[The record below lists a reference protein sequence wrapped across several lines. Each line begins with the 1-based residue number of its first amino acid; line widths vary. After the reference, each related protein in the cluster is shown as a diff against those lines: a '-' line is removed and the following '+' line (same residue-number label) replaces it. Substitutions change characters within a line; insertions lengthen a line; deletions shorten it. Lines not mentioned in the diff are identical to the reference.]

1 MSTFDSLR
9 FGCFVWFDSKSSSK
23 SGIAYKSWASATRV
37 HPTSSPL
44 APAKLASASPPVPA
58 PAASGS
64 GGLKLTFKLGKSA
77 AASAAP
83 SVAPAYTPAPAVP
96 QSQPVYASSPAVP
109 AAAPGTT
116 TAGQRSPYSAHETRY
131 AQASAGAHAPYG
143 ARRHPYEQA
152 QQDNDPDDEDYG
164 VERVPA
170 TKYRKLKKLYLAA
183 VQSRDNA
190 SLSLFRAQK
199 LIARLRDDKSAL
211 MDRVIELEMAA
222 GVTSYDV
229 AALQDQTL
237 KSEREAAFPLLHPP
251 ILPSLEDR
259 PQKPPVLTT
268 NTEMTGDDYNKPSG
282 PAPLPKT
289 FPPRQRSQPLRTAI
303 AAQKLRDEH
312 TAQRIAL
319 ALPPPSF
326 PAVAVLGLAGSAV
339 AHNVERAL
347 AGESFDAVASTS
359 ADTGPRGAKRRR
371 ESSTGVGSGSGR
383 ARGGRASAA
392 ATDSSAPGFNNLPN
406 PFALAGAIPVGAP
419 MSRNNADA
427 IAAAAPVGAT
437 PAPAAPTATVPAEPT
452 PVAPSGDI
460 DVAMD
465 DNASVG
471 SGEGAAEEDG
481 GDYKPA
487 TGAGAKRGGGRKSDT
502 GAAKPKKVRQHGL
515 TSGTFSIPPI
525 PRHADGTPVMP
536 IMAGIMSIRN
546 LGTVDPRDGFH
557 TERYI
562 FPVGYEA
569 IRKYPS
575 MIDPLANV
583 EYTCR
588 IVDGGDLN
596 PRFELYP
603 ADQPGQVIT
612 SGTPTGAWT
621 QVVRATNKVR
631 ERNHSGSVSGPDY
644 YGLSHNIVKALIQ
657 ELPGADRVPGYIWQT
672 FVEEGPGERRPAN
685 APKKPMG
692 ARRKSRV
699 QDHEESPGYDVG
711 DYDGG
716 GQQQQQQAYG
726 TSYLE
731 PNGEY
736 ASPADFT
743 GGDLAVTPGNYAAQH
758 DYTPA
763 SLQNLLAASVP
774 SSNPYDL
781 PTGAAAHGAG
791 NSTDPFLG
799 MGGVAAAPYDPY
811 ALPTNSSMMD
821 PSYGADAS
829 FAYNMPP
836 GGQPME
842 YPSSDEESG

>member
-1 MSTFDSLR
+1 MP
-9 FGCFVWFDSKSSSK
+9 
-23 SGIAYKSWASATRV
+23 AS
-37 HPTSSPL
+37 
-44 APAKLASASPPVPA
+44 
-58 PAASGS
+58 AASGS

-77 AASAAP
+77 AATAAP
-83 SVAPAYTPAPAVP
+83 AASPAPVV
-96 QSQPVYASSPAVP
+96 SHPVHVASP
-109 AAAPGTT
+109 AAATLGAA
-116 TAGQRSPYSAHETRY
+116 AGQPTYTPDPRY
-131 AQASAGAHAPYG
+131 AQPAAAAAAYGYGSNWHPSQQSAHG
-143 ARRHPYEQA
+143 
-152 QQDNDPDDEDYG
+152 DEDDDDDDAD
-164 VERVPA
+164 RVSA

-183 VQSRDNA
+183 VESRDDA

-229 AALQDQTL
+229 AALQEQTY
-237 KSEREAAFPLLHPP
+237 KTEREAAFPLLHPP
-251 ILPSLEDR
+251 ILPSLEDP
-259 PQKPPVLTT
+259 PQKPPILTT
-268 NTEMTGDDYNKPSG
+268 NTEMTGDDYNRPAG

-289 FPPRQRSQPLRTAI
+289 FPPRQRSHPLRTAI

-312 TAQRIAL
+312 TAQRIAH

-326 PAVAVLGLAGSAV
+326 PAVAVLGLGGSAI

-347 AGESFDAVASTS
+347 AGESFDAAAAAASTS
-359 ADTGPRGAKRRR
+359 ADGGSRGAKRRR
-371 ESSTGVGSGSGR
+371 ESSTGAVVGGSGR
-383 ARGGRASAA
+383 ARAGRASAA
-392 ATDSSAPGFNNLPN
+392 ATDVSAPGFNNLPN
-406 PFALAGAIPVGAP
+406 PFALAGAVPVGAP

-427 IAAAAPVGAT
+427 IAAAAPTGGAPT
-437 PAPAAPTATVPAEPT
+437 PTAVSAAP
-452 PVAPSGDI
+452 VASGGDI

-471 SGEGAAEEDG
+471 SAEGPAEEDG
-481 GDYKPA
+481 GDYKPTTSAA
-487 TGAGAKRGGGRKSDT
+487 TRRAGGGRRLDT
-502 GAAKPKKVRQHGL
+502 GQGKPKRLRQHGL

-546 LGTVDPRDGFH
+546 LGTVDLRDGFH

-562 FPVGYEA
+562 FPIGYEA
-569 IRKYPS
+569 RRRYPS
-575 MIDPLANV
+575 MIDPLTEA
-583 EYTCR
+583 EYICR
-588 IVDGGDLN
+588 IVDGGENN

-603 ADQPGQVIT
+603 SDQPGQVIS

-631 ERNHSGSVSGPDY
+631 DRNHSGSVSGPDY

-657 ELPGADRVPGYIWQT
+657 ELPGADQVPGYIWQT
-672 FVEEGPGERRPAN
+672 FVEEGPGERRPAH

-692 ARRKSRV
+692 ARRKSRA
-699 QDHEESPGYDVG
+699 QDVDGSPGYDV
-711 DYDGG
+711 DEY
-716 GQQQQQQAYG
+716 GQQSYG
-726 TSYLE
+726 GTGYAE

-774 SSNPYDL
+774 SNPYDL
-781 PTGAAAHGAG
+781 PTGAAA
-791 NSTDPFLG
+791 NSAADPFLG
-799 MGGVAAAPYDPY
+799 MGGVPAAPYDPY
-811 ALPTNSSMMD
+811 ALPTNSPMID
-821 PSYGADAS
+821 ASYGAGAA

>member
-1 MSTFDSLR
+1 MEEEAL
-9 FGCFVWFDSKSSSK
+9 W
-23 SGIAYKSWASATRV
+23 
-37 HPTSSPL
+37 
-44 APAKLASASPPVPA
+44 KLASTEGHMPAS
-58 PAASGS
+58 AASGS

-77 AASAAP
+77 AATAAPTVAPAHAPAAP
-83 SVAPAYTPAPAVP
+83 SPVP
-96 QSQPVYASSPAVP
+96 QPVYASP
-109 AAAPGTT
+109 AAAT
-116 TAGQRSPYSAHETRY
+116 TATS
-131 AQASAGAHAPYG
+131 SAGRPAYNSDARHALPVGPGGTAGYG
-143 ARRHPYEQA
+143 SGW
-152 QQDNDPDDEDYG
+152 QQSLPQEDDDADDDD
-164 VERVPA
+164 VDRVPA

-183 VQSRDNA
+183 IESRDDA

-222 GVTSYDV
+222 GVTSYDA
-229 AALQDQTL
+229 AALQEQTY

-251 ILPSLEDR
+251 ILPSLGDR
-259 PQKPPVLTT
+259 PQKPPVLRTDT
-268 NTEMTGDDYNKPSG
+268 DMTGDDYNKPPG

-312 TAQRIAL
+312 TAQRIAH

-347 AGESFDAVASTS
+347 AGESFDAAAASTSTS
-359 ADTGPRGAKRRR
+359 ADYGSRGAKRRR
-371 ESSTGVGSGSGR
+371 ESSTGVGGGSGR

-392 ATDSSAPGFNNLPN
+392 ATDVSAPGFNNLPN

-427 IAAAAPVGAT
+427 IAAASPGPATFAQT
-437 PAPAAPTATVPAEPT
+437 PAGAEL
-452 PVAPSGDI
+452 APSGDI
-460 DVAMD
+460 DVVMD

-487 TGAGAKRGGGRKSDT
+487 MSAAAKRAGGGRKSDT
-502 GAAKPKKVRQHGL
+502 GHGKPKKLRQHGL

-546 LGTVDPRDGFH
+546 LGTVDLRDGFH

-562 FPVGYEA
+562 FPIGYEA

-575 MIDPLANV
+575 MIDPHANA

-588 IVDGGDLN
+588 IVDGGDGN

-603 ADQPGQVIT
+603 SDQPGQVIG

-657 ELPGADRVPGYIWQT
+657 ELPGADHVPGYIWQT
-672 FVEEGPGERRPAN
+672 FVEEGPGERRPTAV
-685 APKKPMG
+685 PKKPAG
-692 ARRKSRV
+692 ARRKSRA
-699 QDHEESPGYDVG
+699 QDTEGSPGYDVDEYG
-711 DYDGG
+711 AG
-716 GQQQQQQAYG
+716 QQAYG
-726 TSYLE
+726 AGYME

-774 SSNPYDL
+774 PSNPYDL
-781 PTGAAAHGAG
+781 PTGAATGSAA
-791 NSTDPFLG
+791 DPFLG
-799 MGGVAAAPYDPY
+799 MSGAAGAAYDPY
-811 ALPTNSSMMD
+811 ALPTNSAIID
-821 PSYGADAS
+821 PSYGAGAG